1 MIDLRPVG
9 YIIGLLLVALGVAML
24 GPLVADLAAE
34 NGHWPAFAESALISV
49 VTGGLMALACSNGVS
64 GGLTIR
70 QSFLLTSLTW
80 IVLPVFGAIP
90 LMLGHTALRPV
101 DAIFEAMSGVT
112 TTGTTVIVG
121 LDDLPDGILLW
132 RGVLQWLG
140 GLGIVIVAML
150 FLPVMRVGGMQ
161 FFQTEGFDTQG
172 KILPRAFDI
181 AAGLVNVYIVLTG
194 ATFAGFYLTGMT
206 PFDAIIHAFTA
217 VASGGFSTT
226 DASFAAFP
234 GAPQYVGVVAMLL
247 GTMPFIR
254 LIQLAQGR
262 PLAFLGDSQ
271 VRAYLLWTAIA
282 VALVVV
288 YRSVREG
295 GLSEDLFRNSL
306 FNVVSVFSGT
316 GYTEGDLMPWGAFP
330 LIVLFCVGAIGG
342 CTSSTG
348 CSIKVFRYQILFR
361 VIAAQIKRLHS
372 ANRVVTIRLDGRK
385 VTEPVLDSVI
395 LLFSLYIISL
405 GVLSVLISLTQVSFL
420 GALTG
425 AWTAIFNI
433 GPVFGS
439 EVASSGAI
447 PDFPDAAKWIMTVGM
462 LLGRLEIIAVIVLL
476 FPRFWRP

>member
-9 YIIGLLLVALGVAML
+9 YIIGLLLAALGLAML
-24 GPLVADLAAE
+24 GPLVADLAAG
-34 NGHWPAFAESALISV
+34 NGHWPTFAESALISIV
-49 VTGGLMALACSNGVS
+49 CGGLMALACSNGVT

-70 QSFLLTSLTW
+70 QSFLLTSATW

-90 LMLGHTALRPV
+90 FMLGETGLRPV
-101 DAIFEAMSGVT
+101 DAIFEAVSGVT

-172 KILPRAFDI
+172 KILPRALDI
-181 AAGLVNVYIVLTG
+181 AAGLVNVYIVLTA

-226 DASFAAFP
+226 DASFAAFS
-234 GAPQYVGVVAMLL
+234 GSAQYVAVVAMIL
-247 GTMPFIR
+247 GTVPFVR

-262 PLAFLGDSQ
+262 VVPLWQDSQ
-271 VRAYLLWTAIA
+271 VRAYLTWTMIA
-282 VALVVV
+282 VGLIVA
-288 YRSVREG
+288 YRMARET
-295 GLSEDLFRNSL
+295 GLSEPLFRATL
-306 FNVVSVFSGT
+306 FNTVSIFSGT
-316 GYTEGDLMPWGAFP
+316 GYTSQDMMLWGGFP
-330 LIVLFCVGAIGG
+330 LVVLFCVGAIGG

-361 VIAAQIKRLHS
+361 VLAAQIQRLHS
-372 ANRVVTIRLDGRK
+372 ANRVVVIRLDGRK
-385 VTEPVLDSVI
+385 VPETVLDSVI
-395 LLFSLYIISL
+395 LLFTLFVISL
-405 GVLSVLISLTQVSFL
+405 GLLSVAISLTQVSFL
-420 GALTG
+420 ASLTG

-433 GPVFGS
+433 GPVFGA
-439 EVASSGAI
+439 EVSSSGAI
-447 PDFPDAAKWIMTVGM
+447 PNFPDAAKWLMSFGM
-462 LLGRLEIIAVIVLL
+462 LLGRLEIIAFIVLFL
-476 FPRFWRP
+476 PRFWRP